1 MNIEELVVGARAY
14 NVLKDAGIDTV
25 EDLCLFTGEQLM
37 RLGNFG
43 RKSLDDVQS
52 ALSEHSLSLHTG
64 PADPRLIVSCP
75 GVGRR
80 FNLGLSVANRGRE
93 SLAAYTA
100 RELARV
106 QESLLLLATRVTGQT
121 RTRLLTINGHVG
133 MLRSVTKRFSARAQS
148 NLKARD
154 RILIPTRPRTKTR
167 QMWPHGIG
175 STSLTALTCKA
186 CAIRTMFSSPMF
198 RSPRSTPPI

>member
-1 MNIEELVVGARAY
+1 MMC
-14 NVLKDAGIDTV
+14 K
-25 EDLCLFTGEQLM
+25 
-37 RLGNFG
+37 
-43 RKSLDDVQS
+43 
-52 ALSEHSLSLHTG
+52 ALSRNTHFLSI
-64 PADPRLIVSCP
+64 PEAADSRLIVSFP

-133 MLRSVTKRFSARAQS
+133 MLRSVHETVLGESAEQFEGEGSHPDPNLPEAQY
-148 NLKARD
+148 
-154 RILIPTRPRTKTR
+154 
-167 QMWPHGIG
+167 
-175 STSLTALTCKA
+175 
-186 CAIRTMFSSPMF
+186 
-198 RSPRSTPPI
+198 